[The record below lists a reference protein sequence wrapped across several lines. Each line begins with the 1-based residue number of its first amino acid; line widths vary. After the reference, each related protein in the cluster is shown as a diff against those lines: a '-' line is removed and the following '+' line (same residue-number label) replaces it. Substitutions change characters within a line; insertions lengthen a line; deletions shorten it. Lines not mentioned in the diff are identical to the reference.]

1 MEFAGMRQYSTET
14 IPTRSRFY
22 KETDEAY
29 CPYSNFLKN
38 NISDFDSTTYID
50 WEPEDKL
57 KQNDNNL
64 TILPLPSDSLSDMLV
79 NQFNRLEPISHA
91 PSLVSFM
98 YHSAIRKSDYDASTA
113 PVEKKTLHFLRKFI
127 DQIEKIEAI
136 NKSFD
141 LINSEEV
148 NEYLMDNP
156 FIVEVLLSGLKK
168 INEIFGNDIK
178 IELEIIIDPEAIK
191 KTSILFAY
199 IITTLSPEIVLNLLD
214 RFDAEWYIEQSN
226 DVLEILNFS
235 IKT

>member
-1 MEFAGMRQYSTET
+1 MIQYSTET
-14 IPTRSRFY
+14 IPTKSRFY

-38 NISDFDSTTYID
+38 NIYDIDSTTYID
-50 WEPEDKL
+50 REFADEL

-64 TILPLPSDSLSDMLV
+64 TTLPIPSDSLSDMLV
-79 NQFNRLEPISHA
+79 NQFNRLEPNSLA
-91 PSLVSFM
+91 PLLVSFM
-98 YHSAIRKSDYDASTA
+98 FHSAIRKTDFDASTA

-127 DQIEKIEAI
+127 DQIEKIETI

-148 NEYLMDNP
+148 NEYLMENP
-156 FIVEVLLSGLKK
+156 FIVGILLSGLKK
-168 INEIFGNDIK
+168 IDEIFGNDTK
-178 IELEIIIDPEAIK
+178 IELEVINDPEATK

-199 IITTLSPEIVLNLLD
+199 IITTLSPETVLNLLD
-214 RFDAEWYIEQSN
+214 RFDSEWYLEQSD